1 MSEETA
7 KQYYL
12 LLSQIWKLIKNH
24 NNPQTDEEWDA
35 LVEEARAI
43 PEAFAEVDEEY
54 ARKLATATLSA
65 VMRYQKREGA
75 A

>member
-1 MSEETA
+1 MSEETLIEYN
-7 KQYYL
+7 KL
-12 LLSQIWKLIKNH
+12 ITEIWKLLKKY